1 LAPALTASR
10 SSHRPYSAFA
20 PNRLE
25 FRHEAFRTSLL
36 LLSFTTAF
44 LGACHTIAGAGKDV
58 QEVGEEVTETA
69 EGN

>member
-1 LAPALTASR
+1 MKRFVLT
-10 SSHRPYSAFA
+10 
-20 PNRLE
+20 
-25 FRHEAFRTSLL
+25 LL

-44 LGACHTIAGAGKDV
+44 LTACHTMAGAGKDV